1 MKNLSDWKQQYLT
14 SRLAA
19 DFTGW
24 EPNNAKFESQFE
36 RVARP
41 EVPYLAIGAAP
52 KARCRT

>member
-52 KARCRT
+52 KARL